1 LAQPLRGRLQ
11 SAVEGTRFH
20 SGAVPGGEHGTG
32 RHHRRRRTEPTRAR
46 STIGRGSGLIVVVL
60 LLLVVVGLVVG
71 GIDVDVG
78 GGDGRSG
85 SLTAEGI
92 SDSHGKPPQPPRL
105 LPSLN
110 GSSAADGRLQ
120 SAVEG
125 TRFHSDGRLRTD
137 R

>member
-1 LAQPLRGRLQ
+1 LAQPLRGRLH

-46 STIGRGSGLIVVVL
+46 STIGSGSGLIVV

-92 SDSHGKPPQPPRL
+92 SDSHGKAPRL
-105 LPSLN
+105 LHPLN
-110 GSSAADGRLQ
+110 GSSAADGRLH

>member
-1 LAQPLRGRLQ
+1 MAQPLRGRLH
-11 SAVEGTRFH
+11 SAVEGTRIH
-20 SGAVPGGEHGTG
+20 SGAVPGEHGTR

-46 STIGRGSGLIVVVL
+46 STIGSGSGLIVLV

-92 SDSHGKPPQPPRL
+92 SDSHGKPPRL
-105 LPSLN
+105 LPSRN